1 VFARLA
7 NCRGLIVVES
17 LKVTKLPEVAVPTTV
32 RMTLELIMTRTFS
45 FFFTKAAGTFHFE
58 VIAGHAE

>member
-1 VFARLA
+1 MAMDL
-7 NCRGLIVVES
+7 
-17 LKVTKLPEVAVPTTV
+17 
-32 RMTLELIMTRTFS
+32 MMTRTLS